1 MKTYELKR
9 EQGIDVGF
17 KLGDEVIPVACDLD
31 RAARDYPRIGAELDR
46 AYAQL
51 RAADGKNYDERY
63 IHLGNVVRALL
74 DLMFGPNAQK
84 VIDFYESKW
93 IEMLIQLLP
102 CLQESVLPAI
112 TDYAKEQ
119 QAKILAMQSK

>member
-31 RAARDYPRIGAELDR
+31 RAARDYPRIGQELDV

-51 RAADGKNYDERY
+51 READSQNFDERY
-63 IHLGNVVRALL
+63 IRLGNVVRALL